1 MKKLLVTLLA
11 ASMCLSMLAG
21 CGSSNDESQATND
34 STTTENSTTDK
45 DSSEVTGDVELK
57 EFTILG
63 DHASTYYKAD
73 DLEEFEAIKSL
84 RKLMEAKGVDLKIEL
99 VQDDQYLTTL
109 QTRFAAMNNVPMYAA
124 MYRMTESEVMALA
137 EQGIVLD
144 INELLDLSDG
154 TAKAFF
160 TENDFGVTAYNKV
173 CTPDGNFYWLPN
185 IYITKWEDSVGET
198 GTNYGVNIR
207 KDWLDKYNLTMPTTT
222 DEFKNALK
230 TFNTNDPSG
239 SGVSAGMN
247 VYSYNPC
254 DWGDAIAQWFGLP
267 RSIVGA
273 NWDEKKAVS
282 PWHCDTVKDY
292 FTYMQDLSAEGLIDP
307 EMVGSNDQ
315 LNTKVANNQVGASST
330 YILATGWEPTIEAAF
345 KADAADCAEYVQI
358 DPIEAVKGVTPLL
371 ALEDPV
377 YVWDEFVFTNQLTD
391 KDLGA
396 AFLDVY
402 FSDEQID
409 LINYGTE
416 GVNYD
421 VVNGEKVVKQYTA
434 AEDGKQFD
442 ADQLN
447 QYLQDKADQRLSYGK
462 ILYSRLITSD
472 MNFYDLKKAAEG
484 CVALG
489 WAKDKYDA
497 QEKTRNYGHWT
508 SIDVTGTLA
517 TASKEDADTVNMVWN
532 DMVAA
537 SQQAIS
543 ALVLNQKSVDEIDS
557 IVATLDSAGLTEV
570 EKVYQARYDRFLGK

>member
-21 CGSSNDESQATND
+21 CGSSDDESKATND
-34 STTTENSTTDK
+34 STTTENSATDN
-45 DSSEVTGDVELK
+45 DSSEVSGDVELK

-63 DHASTYYKAD
+63 DHASTYYKAE

-144 INELLDLSDG
+144 INPLLDAGDG
-154 TAKAFF
+154 TAKKFF
-160 TENDFGVTAYNKV
+160 SESYGLTAYNKA
-173 CTPDGNFYWLPN
+173 CTPDGEFFWLPN
-185 IYITKWEDSVGET
+185 IYITKWEDSVGES

-207 KDWLDKYNLTMPTTT
+207 YDWLKANNLEMPTTT
-222 DEFKNALK
+222 DEFKTALK
-230 TFNTNDPSG
+230 TFNTTDPSG

-254 DWGDAIAQWFGLP
+254 DWGDGIAQWFGLP

-273 NWDEKKAVS
+273 NWDEQKAIS

-315 LNTKVANNQVGASST
+315 LSTKVANNQVGAST
-330 YILATGWEPTIEAAF
+330 QYVLATSWEPTIEAAF
-345 KADAADCAEYVQI
+345 NADSDTCAQYVQI
-358 DPIEAVKGVTPLL
+358 YPIEAVQGVTPLL

-391 KDLGA
+391 EALGA

-402 FSDEQID
+402 YSDEQID

-462 ILYSRLITSD
+462 ILYSRLITAD

-484 CVALG
+484 CIALG
-489 WAKDKYDA
+489 WAKDKYDV
-497 QEKTRNYGHWT
+497 QEATFNYGHWT

-517 TASKEDADTVNMVWN
+517 TASKEDADAVNNVWN

-557 IVATLDSAGLTEV
+557 IVASLDAAGLTQV
-570 EKVYQARYDRFLGK
+570 EEIYQSRYDRFVGK